1 MDWRLLMLAVVCAGS
16 MKTFALLV
24 TILLVLAVPAAAE
37 TAADSRFTQIYQA
50 EWAWRSSTSAA
61 GEDSGQDTVAAHLP
75 DVDAGAQR
83 QRLDYWNG
91 IEDQLAGIDITQ
103 LSAENQVNFQVYKL
117 QIDSLVAAQRF
128 REYERPVNS
137 DSAFWS
143 DLTYAADASFHSEQ
157 DYRNYLGQLGD
168 FGRYFDQEMANM
180 RAGLKRHFTPPQVT
194 LEGRDVSVRSVIE
207 AKPQETAFYKPF
219 ITMPPTIPVATQQA
233 LRDQAIDVISRVV
246 VPAHKK
252 LLAFLDDDYIP
263 HAQTALGASA
273 LPDGAAYYQSKI
285 HEFTTLDLTPA
296 QIHQIGLDQ
305 VALIHAQM
313 LDIVTEVGFQGDF
326 AAFIADLRSN
336 PKFYAATP
344 QALLDRAAWTAKRF
358 DGVAGTW
365 FGHLPR
371 QRFGIIP
378 VPDDIAPYYTSG
390 RGGPGVYLVNTYDLK
405 SRPLFQLA
413 ALTLHES
420 APGHA
425 FQMPLAAENKSL
437 PAFRQQT
444 YISAYGEGWAL
455 YCEKLGDEMG
465 LYDTPYDRFGMLSY
479 QMWRASRLV
488 VDTGIHSQGWT
499 REQARQYLRDN
510 TALSEH
516 EIDTEVDRYISWPG
530 QALSYYLGE
539 MAIVDARAKA
549 EKALGVKFNIRA
561 FHDSVLELGS
571 VPLPVLTA
579 HIDAFIAG
587 GGVGP
592 YPDEEK

>member
-1 MDWRLLMLAVVCAGS
+1 MKRLSSTHIIAFG
-16 MKTFALLV
+16 
-24 TILLVLAVPAAAE
+24 LVLGAITACPVLAE
-37 TAADSRFTQIYQA
+37 TPTDIQFKAIYTA
-50 EWAWRSSTSAA
+50 EWAWRGDLDTG
-61 GEDSGQDTVAAHLP
+61 GEDGEGQGIAAHLP
-75 DVDAGAQR
+75 DVSAAAQNK
-83 QRLDYWNG
+83 RLVYWQ
-91 IEDQLAGIDITQ
+91 EVESQLAGIDTTQ
-103 LSAENQVNFQVYKL
+103 LSPDNQVNFQVYKT
-117 QIDSLVAAQRF
+117 QIDGLVAAQQF

-143 DLTYAADASFHSEQ
+143 DLTYTADQTFRSED
-157 DYRNYLGQLGD
+157 DYRHYLSQLGEM
-168 FGRYFDQEMANM
+168 GRYFDQEIANM
-180 RAGLKRHFTPPQVT
+180 KSGVQRHFTPPQVT
-194 LEGRDVSVRSVIE
+194 LEGRDVSVKAVIAARPE
-207 AKPQETAFYKPF
+207 DTAFYKPF
-219 ITMPPTIPVATQQA
+219 LTMPAALPADTQADLRAQA
-233 LRDQAIDVISRVV
+233 VKVINDVV

-263 HAQTALGASA
+263 HAQQALGASA

-285 HEFTTLDLTPA
+285 REFTTLDLTPA
-296 QIHQIGLDQ
+296 QIHQIGVDQ
-305 VALIHAQM
+305 VALIHTRM
-313 LDIVTEVGFQGDF
+313 LAVMTEVGFKGDF
-326 AAFIADLRSN
+326 PAFLAYLRSD
-336 PKFYAATP
+336 PIFYATTP

-358 DGVAGTW
+358 DGVAGDW

-371 QRFGIIP
+371 QRFGIVP

-425 FQMPLAAENKSL
+425 FQMPLAAENKTL
-437 PAFRQQT
+437 PEFRQQT

-488 VDTGIHSQGWT
+488 VDTGIHSLGWT
-499 REQARQYLRDN
+499 REQARQFLRDN

-539 MAIVDARAKA
+539 MAILDARAKA
-549 EKALGVKFNIRA
+549 EKALGAKFNIRA

-579 HIDAFIAG
+579 HIDAFIAA

-592 YPDEEK
+592 YPEEEK

>member
-1 MDWRLLMLAVVCAGS
+1 MKWIGIPFAALIVVACP
-16 MKTFALLV
+16 
-24 TILLVLAVPAAAE
+24 VLA
-37 TAADSRFTQIYQA
+37 DSPVDAQFKAIYNA
-50 EWAWRSSTSAA
+50 EWAWRSSVQAA
-61 GEDSGQDTVAAHLP
+61 GEDSGANAIAGHLP
-75 DVDAGAQR
+75 DVSPGAQL
-83 QRLDYWNG
+83 QRLDYWQG
-91 IEDQLAGIDITQ
+91 IEKQLAAIDATQ
-103 LSAENQVNFQVYKL
+103 LSPDNQVNFQVYKA
-117 QIDSLVAAQRF
+117 QIDGLLAAQQF
-128 REYERPVNS
+128 HEYERPVNS

-143 DLTYAADASFHSEQ
+143 DLTYAADQNFRSEQ
-157 DYRNYLGQLGD
+157 DYRNYLGQLSEM
-168 FGRYFDQEMANM
+168 GRYFDQEMTNM
-180 RAGLKRHFTPPQVT
+180 RAGLKRHFTPPQIT
-194 LEGRDVSVRSVIE
+194 LEGRDVSVRSVID
-207 AKPQETAFYKPF
+207 AKPQDTAFYKPF
-219 ITMPPTIPVATQQA
+219 TTMPATIPADVQAA
-233 LRDQAIDVISRVV
+233 LRDEAVKVITAVV

-252 LLAFLDDDYIP
+252 LLAFLDNDYIP

-285 HEFTTLDLTPA
+285 REFTTLDLTPS
-296 QIHQIGLDQ
+296 QIHQFGVDQ
-305 VALIHAQM
+305 VAMIHAQM
-313 LDIVTEVGFQGDF
+313 LDVMKEVGFQGDF
-326 AAFIADLRSN
+326 PAFLAYLRTD

-358 DGVAGTW
+358 DGVAGDW

-405 SRPLFQLA
+405 SRPLFQLP

-425 FQMPLAAENKSL
+425 FQMPLAAENKNL
-437 PAFRQQT
+437 PEFRQQT

-465 LYDTPYDRFGMLSY
+465 LYETPYDRFGMLSY

-488 VDTGIHSQGWT
+488 VDTGIHSMGWT

-539 MAIVDARAKA
+539 MAILDARAKA
-549 EKALGVKFNIRA
+549 EKALGAKFNIRA

>member
-1 MDWRLLMLAVVCAGS
+1 
-16 MKTFALLV
+16 MKWFGFLFALL
-24 TILLVLAVPAAAE
+24 AMPAWAE
-37 TAADSRFTQIYQA
+37 SPADSQFKAIYSA
-50 EWAWRSSTSAA
+50 EWAWRSSQQAA
-61 GEDSGQDTVAAHLP
+61 SEDSGSDRVVAHLP
-75 DVDAGAQR
+75 DVSAQAQQ
-83 QRLDYWNG
+83 QRLDYWQG
-91 IEDQLAGIDITQ
+91 IERQLAAVDRTQ
-103 LSAENQVNFQVYKL
+103 LSPDNAVNFQVYKT
-117 QIDSLVAAQRF
+117 QIDGLLAAQQF
-128 REYERPVNS
+128 HEYERPVNS

-143 DLTYAADASFHSEQ
+143 DLTYAADQNFRSEQ
-157 DYRNYLGQLGD
+157 DYRNYLGQLSEM
-168 FGRYFDQEMANM
+168 GRYFDQEMANM
-180 RAGLKRHFTPPQVT
+180 RAGLKRHFTPPQIT
-194 LEGRDVSVRSVIE
+194 LEGRDLSVRSVMA
-207 AKPQETAFYKPF
+207 AKPQDTAFYKPF
-219 ITMPPTIPVATQQA
+219 LNMPATIPADIQAA
-233 LRDQAIDVISRVV
+233 LRDEAVKVITGVV

-296 QIHQIGLDQ
+296 QIHQIGVDQ

-313 LDIVTEVGFQGDF
+313 LEVMKQVGFQGDF
-326 AAFIADLRSN
+326 PAFLAYLRSD
-336 PKFYAATP
+336 PKFYATTP

-358 DGVAGTW
+358 DGVAGDW

-371 QRFGIIP
+371 QRFGIVP

-425 FQMPLAAENKSL
+425 FQMPLAAENKNL
-437 PAFRQQT
+437 PEFRQKT

-465 LYDTPYDRFGMLSY
+465 LYETPYDRFGMLSY

-488 VDTGIHSQGWT
+488 VDTGIHSLGWT

-539 MAIVDARAKA
+539 MAIIDARAKA
-549 EKALGVKFNIRA
+549 EKALGPKFNIRA
-561 FHDSVLELGS
+561 FHDSMLELGS